1 MKINCIYCK
10 SDFITNDEI
19 LVNEKFIVRCG
30 HCEKE
35 WYYENEL
42 TGLEKRVHELANEL
56 QRNENRLND
65 EKKYNLKKINELE
78 TELKNKKIELDQQ
91 KLLEDK
97 LYIYEKRLTKS
108 EKENSEQAILEDKI
122 FKLREEIEENS
133 SEILKRGKEID
144 RRTNN
149 LMMKVNTE
157 NKLTPKLKKMNEK
170 IVNQEFSSKKID
182 NEINTKSKKY
192 KFWTT

>member
-78 TELKNKKIELDQQ
+78 TELKNKKKELIQMIQD
-91 KLLEDK
+91 LNNYLF
-97 LYIYEKRLTKS
+97 
-108 EKENSEQAILEDKI
+108 ENSAVKINFDKQKKNITNDLKEISFPTEIKKNNSNNDLDDTINKI
-122 FKLREEIEENS
+122 FS
-133 SEILKRGKEID
+133 D
-144 RRTNN
+144 
-149 LMMKVNTE
+149 
-157 NKLTPKLKKMNEK
+157 
-170 IVNQEFSSKKID
+170 
-182 NEINTKSKKY
+182 
-192 KFWTT
+192 

>member
-19 LVNEKFIVRCG
+19 LVNEKFIVRCV
-30 HCEKE
+30 HQEKE

-78 TELKNKKIELDQQ
+78 TELKNKKKELIQMIQD
-91 KLLEDK
+91 LNNYLF
-97 LYIYEKRLTKS
+97 
-108 EKENSEQAILEDKI
+108 ENSAVKINFDKQKKNITNDLKEISFPTEIKKNNSNNDLDDTINKI
-122 FKLREEIEENS
+122 FS
-133 SEILKRGKEID
+133 D
-144 RRTNN
+144 
-149 LMMKVNTE
+149 
-157 NKLTPKLKKMNEK
+157 
-170 IVNQEFSSKKID
+170 
-182 NEINTKSKKY
+182 
-192 KFWTT
+192 

>member
-42 TGLEKRVHELANEL
+42 TGLEKRVHELGIEL
-56 QRNENRLND
+56 QGNENRLND

-122 FKLREEIEENS
+122 FKLREEI
-133 SEILKRGKEID
+133 
-144 RRTNN
+144 
-149 LMMKVNTE
+149 
-157 NKLTPKLKKMNEK
+157 
-170 IVNQEFSSKKID
+170 
-182 NEINTKSKKY
+182 
-192 KFWTT
+192 